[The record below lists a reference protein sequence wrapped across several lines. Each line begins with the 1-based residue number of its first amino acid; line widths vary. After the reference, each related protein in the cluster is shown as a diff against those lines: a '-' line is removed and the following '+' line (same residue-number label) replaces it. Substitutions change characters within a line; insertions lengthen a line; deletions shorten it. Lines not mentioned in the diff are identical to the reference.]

1 MKDLERKF
9 FSGEDRAGA
18 LLVLPVLAV
27 LALVAIYP
35 IFHSFYM
42 SLFDIVLTRPR
53 SAPFVGLDNYAK
65 VLTDARFWL
74 AVQRTTVYTI
84 VSVVGTAVLA
94 LLVALLLNETFRG
107 RRFLAIIVLIPWAT
121 PSIVNGLMWKWIYDH
136 SFGSLNGLLYQFGL
150 IDSYKVWLGDPDK
163 SLYLVAQAAIWKQ
176 MPLAAI
182 LLLVTMKS
190 IPEDLYRAAK
200 VDGASALQRFIHIT
214 LPGLKSG
221 FMLVFVYETMIAIR
235 HFDLFAILT
244 QGGPGDATFTLSWM
258 IYTETFSSLR
268 FGTGSALAF
277 ILSMATFFLSY
288 ALIRMLGRKT

>member
-1 MKDLERKF
+1 MKDPERKL

-27 LALVAIYP
+27 LAVVAIYP

-53 SAPFVGLDNYAK
+53 SAPFVGFDNYAR

-277 ILSMATFFLSY
+277 ILSMATFLLSY